1 MQEMPRKR
9 NTVAHLQSREIGASN
24 DVGSAAIRAQQYV
37 LRVLKRLMISL
48 WRLITLE
55 SQGNVV
61 AAYMRRLNQRAQAR
75 MEDRMWE

>member
-1 MQEMPRKR
+1 MPRKR
-9 NTVAHLQSREIGASN
+9 NTVAHLQSREIGAPN
-24 DVGSAAIRAQQYV
+24 DVGEAAIRAQRYV

-48 WRLITLE
+48 WGLLRLE

-75 MEDRMWE
+75 MEDRLWE